1 MTRSQRNLAKS
12 AETFT
17 MEKDEIVTQL
27 SAEQTNLPAD
37 VRNAA
42 YNLTLRA
49 VNPVDIKVRNLSLEV
64 NTTPPIWETS
74 PAQIWQRLRGHQ
86 PSKTSK
92 AVLDNVSAS
101 MPSGSLTAII
111 GSSGSGKTSLLNL
124 MASRMSVSRTNT
136 SGTTTFNDDPDITR
150 TRSAYVM
157 QEDVLIPTL
166 TVRETL
172 RYSADLRLPPP
183 TTPTE
188 RHAIVEQVILELG
201 LKECA
206 NTRIG
211 TTAHKG
217 CSGGEKRRTSIGV
230 QLLANPSVL
239 FCDEPTTGLDAT
251 SAYQIIRT
259 LKRLALDG
267 RTVVVSIHAPR
278 SEIWSLFDNVVLLA
292 RGATLYSGSVEGS
305 LAHFEKCGH
314 VLPSFVN
321 PAEFLIDLAAVDNRT
336 EALEAASY
344 ARVERLRE
352 VWRSKQ
358 AVVIDADAHGT
369 KGEKTSK
376 AEVNHSETG
385 AVKQVSFRRQ
395 FRVLTS
401 RTFKTT
407 IRDPMGV
414 AGSLLE
420 AVGMAVINGWIFL
433 QLDESQAGIRSRE
446 GSLYT
451 ASSLNGYLILLYET
465 YRLTIDIRLFDRE
478 RNEGVVSVPAFL
490 LSRRAARLPLEDLPV
505 PLLFAVIFYFM
516 VGYRLDAGQ
525 FFIFFVLTLLTHY
538 IAVTFAAV
546 AIGVARSFP
555 GASLVANLSFTL
567 QSFACGYFVQS
578 NQIPV
583 YVRWL
588 KWCAYTFYTFGA
600 LCANEFIGPN
610 GSEPGQ
616 FYACPYSDDRLNPAC
631 KQYTG
636 RYIMQSLGMPS
647 NWIWRPIVVLVA
659 FAIGHY
665 LLAAVLLQ
673 YNRFAIDVAQ
683 ARRTEGD
690 ASSRKAKL
698 AIRPAEEARKVAIS
712 LDQYALDIRKKQYL
726 WQAAKRL
733 QILRP
738 ITAEFQSG
746 ELNVIMGPSG
756 SGKTSL
762 LNSIAHRLHGST
774 GTQYRVHGNMLY
786 NGAIPSESVVRSVT
800 SFVTQDDDALMPSLT
815 VRESLRFAAG
825 LRLPIWMSREEKNR
839 RAEEILYKMG
849 LKECAD
855 NLIGSDLIK
864 GISGGEKRRVSIAI
878 QILTDPKVLLL
889 DEPTSGLDAFTAMSI
904 IELLHSLA
912 AEGRTLILTLHQS
925 RSDLFTHFSQVLLL
939 ARGGYPVYAG
949 SGAQMLSHFAEQGH
963 ECPRTTNPADFV
975 LDLITIDLQQA
986 DREAVTR
993 KRVQGLISRWQTSP
1007 HEPALGRQTSQIATP
1022 AELGSL
1028 KRQML
1033 PFRVTFPLVLHRS
1046 LVNFWRQ
1053 PPLVMARSMQIP
1065 GIAIIMALFFAPMK
1079 NDYAAVQTRMG
1090 FIQEFAALYFVGKLI
1105 IRLFQT
1111 PSSCV
1116 PILISPGMLQNIAI
1130 YPGERDVFY
1139 REEADNCYT
1148 ASTFILSYTA
1158 IEIPFEIIS
1167 SLIFGALAAFADNMQ
1182 RTVTMFLI
1190 GAYNCFCIISC
1201 GESVGIVFCTLFS
1214 HVGFAVNVTS
1224 ILLSISTILGGVMSL
1239 NVNEVLQA
1247 LNHLSPIKYSIAN
1260 LAPYSL
1266 QGQVFHCSDAE
1277 RLADGNCPINS
1288 GEQVLKLYNLD
1299 KDGPMNIMALGVCTI
1314 VYRLV
1319 AYGFLKVTRSN
1330 GVMDRWRGVAGSEE

>member
-1 MTRSQRNLAKS
+1 
-12 AETFT
+12 
-17 MEKDEIVTQL
+17 MEKDEIMNEL
-27 SAEQTNLPAD
+27 SAKQNILPAD
-37 VRNAA
+37 VRDTT
-42 YNLTLRA
+42 YHLTLRA
-49 VNPVDIKVRNLSLEV
+49 VDPVCIKVRNVSLKV
-64 NTTPPIWETS
+64 HTTPPIWETS
-74 PAQIWQRLRGHQ
+74 PLHIWQRLRGQ
-86 PSKTSK
+86 RPPRTSKT
-92 AVLDNVSAS
+92 VLDNVSAS
-101 MPSGSLTAII
+101 MPSGSLTAIF

-124 MASRMSVSRTNT
+124 MANRMSLSRANAC
-136 SGTTTFNDDPDITR
+136 GTTTFNDNPDIAHI
-150 TRSAYVM
+150 RSAYVV

-183 TTPTE
+183 TTPAE
-188 RHAIVEQVILELG
+188 RCTIVEQVLLELG

-206 NTRIG
+206 DTRIG

-251 SAYQIIRT
+251 SAFQIIRT

-292 RGATLYSGSVEGS
+292 RGAAVYSGSIQGS
-305 LAHFEKCGH
+305 LAHFEECGH
-314 VLPSFVN
+314 VLPPFVN

-336 EALEAASY
+336 EALEAASNL
-344 ARVERLRE
+344 RVERLRE

-358 AVVIDADAHGT
+358 TVATDSEAESKREEEMPKREVGRFNTGT
-369 KGEKTSK
+369 
-376 AEVNHSETG
+376 
-385 AVKQVSFRRQ
+385 VKQASFRRQ
-395 FRVLTS
+395 LCVLTS

-420 AVGMAVINGWIFL
+420 A
-433 QLDESQAGIRSRE
+433 AGIRSRE

-451 ASSLNGYLILLYET
+451 ASSLNGYLILLFET
-465 YRLTIDIRLFDRE
+465 YRLTIDVRLFDRE
-478 RNEGVVSVPAFL
+478 RNEGVVNVSSFL
-490 LSRRAARLPLEDLPV
+490 LSRRAARLLLEDLPV
-505 PLLFAVIFYFM
+505 PLIFSLVFYFM
-516 VGYRLDAGQ
+516 VGYRLDAAQ
-525 FFIFFVLTLLTHY
+525 FCIFFVLSLLTHY

-588 KWCAYTFYTFGA
+588 KWSAYTFYIFGA

-610 GSEPGQ
+610 GPEMGQ
-616 FYACPYSDDRLNPAC
+616 FYACPYSNDPLDPAC

-636 RYIMQSLGMPS
+636 RYIMES
-647 NWIWRPIVVLVA
+647 
-659 FAIGHY
+659 
-665 LLAAVLLQ
+665 LAALLLR
-673 YNRFAIDVAQ
+673 YNRFSIDIAQ
-683 ARRTEGD
+683 ARETEGD
-690 ASSRKAKL
+690 PTNGKTKL
-698 AIRPAEEARKVAIS
+698 ASRPTEEARKVAIS
-712 LDQYALDIRKKQYL
+712 LDKYALDIQRRRTP
-726 WQAAKRL
+726 WATAEII

-738 ITAEFQSG
+738 ITADFQPG
-746 ELNVIMGPSG
+746 ELNIIMGPSG

-762 LNSIAHRLHGST
+762 LNSIAHRLHGSM
-774 GTQYRVHGNMLY
+774 GTQYRVHGTMLY
-786 NGAIPSESVVRSVT
+786 NGAVPSNSVIRSVT

-825 LRLPIWMSREEKNR
+825 LRLPTWMTSEEKNR
-839 RAEEILYKMG
+839 RAEEILLKMG
-849 LKECAD
+849 PRECAD
-855 NLIGSDLIK
+855 NVIGSELIK
-864 GISGGEKRRVSIAI
+864 GVSGGEKRRVTIAI

-912 AEGRTLILTLHQS
+912 AEGRTLVLTLHQS
-925 RSDLFTHFSQVLLL
+925 RSDLFAYFSQVLLL

-949 SGAQMLSHFAEQGH
+949 PGTQMLAHFAKQGH

-975 LDLITIDLQQA
+975 LDLITVDFQQA
-986 DREAVTR
+986 DHNRL
-993 KRVQGLISRWQTSP
+993 K
-1007 HEPALGRQTSQIATP
+1007 LGFDRQMSQIATP

-1046 LVNFWRQ
+1046 VVHFWRQ

-1065 GIAIIMALFFAPMK
+1065 GIAIIMALFFAPLK
-1079 NDYAAVQTRMG
+1079 NDYAAVQSRMG
-1090 FIQEFAALYFVGKLI
+1090 FIQEFAALYFVG
-1105 IRLFQT
+1105 
-1111 PSSCV
+1111 
-1116 PILISPGMLQNIAI
+1116 MLQNIAI
-1130 YPGERDVFY
+1130 YPSERDIFY

-1148 ASTFILSYTA
+1148 ASTFILGYTA
-1158 IEIPFEIIS
+1158 IEIPFEIVS
-1167 SLIFGALAAFADNMQ
+1167 SLIFGALAAFVDNLH

-1190 GAYNCFCIISC
+1190 SAFNCFCIISC
-1201 GESVGIVFCTLFS
+1201 GESVGIMFCTLFS

-1224 ILLSISTILGGVMSL
+1224 TLLSISTILGGVMSL
-1239 NVNEVLQA
+1239 NVNNVLQA
-1247 LNHLSPIKYSIAN
+1247 LNHLSPIKYAIAN
-1260 LAPYSL
+1260 LAPYSMH
-1266 QGQVFHCSDAE
+1266 GQVFHCSDSQK
-1277 RLADGNCPINS
+1277 LVNGSCPVDS
-1288 GEQVLKLYNLD
+1288 GEQVLQLYNLD
-1299 KDGPMNIMALGVCTI
+1299 KNGPINVMALGICTVI
-1314 VYRLV
+1314 YRVV
-1319 AYGFLKVTRSN
+1319 AYAFIKALRSHKFIEQWRKWRAQRKV
-1330 GVMDRWRGVAGSEE
+1330 SEA

>member
-1 MTRSQRNLAKS
+1 
-12 AETFT
+12 
-17 MEKDEIVTQL
+17 MEKDEIITEL
-27 SAEQTNLPAD
+27 STKQAAFPAD
-37 VRNAA
+37 VRDAA
-42 YNLTLRA
+42 YNLSLRA
-49 VNPVDIKVRNLSLEV
+49 VNPVNINVCNLSLEV
-64 NTTPPIWETS
+64 NTTPPVWETS
-74 PAQIWQRLRGHQ
+74 PSQIWQRLRGQ
-86 PSKTSK
+86 TSSRTTK
-92 AVLDNVSAS
+92 PVLDNVSAS

-124 MASRMSVSRTNT
+124 MANRMSLSRTKS
-136 SGTTTFNDDPDITR
+136 SGTTTFNGNHDITHV
-150 TRSAYVM
+150 RSAYVM

-183 TTPTE
+183 TTPAE

-206 NTRIG
+206 DTRIG

-251 SAYQIIRT
+251 SAFQIIRT

-267 RTVVVSIHAPR
+267 RTVIVSIHAPR
-278 SEIWSLFDNVVLLA
+278 SEIWRLFDNFVLLA
-292 RGATLYSGSVEGS
+292 KGAALYSGSVERS
-305 LAHFEKCGH
+305 LAHFEECGH
-314 VLPSFVN
+314 ILPPFVN
-321 PAEFLIDLAAVDNRT
+321 PAEFLIDLAAIDNRSET
-336 EALEAASY
+336 LEAASKI
-344 ARVERLRE
+344 RVQQLRE
-352 VWRSKQ
+352 AWRAKQ
-358 AVVIDADAHGT
+358 AVVTDT
-369 KGEKTSK
+369 KTWDKRQEGNLQPVVDSQES
-376 AEVNHSETG
+376 VM
-385 AVKQVSFRRQ
+385 VKQVSFRRQ
-395 FRVLTS
+395 FSVLTS
-401 RTFKTT
+401 RTFTTT

-420 AVGMAVINGWIFL
+420 AVGMAVLNGWIFL
-433 QLDESQAGIRSRE
+433 QLDKSQAGIRSRQ
-446 GSLYT
+446 GSLYI

-465 YRLTIDIRLFDRE
+465 YRLTIDIQLFDRE

-490 LSRRAARLPLEDLPV
+490 LSRRAARLPLEDIPV
-505 PLLFAVIFYFM
+505 PLIFSLIFYFM
-516 VGYRLDAGQ
+516 VGYQLDAAQ

-546 AIGVARSFP
+546 AIGIARNFP
-555 GASLVANLSFTL
+555 GASLVTNLAFTL
-567 QSFACGYFVQS
+567 QSFACGYFVQA

-588 KWCAYTFYTFGA
+588 KWCAYCFYIFGA

-610 GSEPGQ
+610 GPEQGQ
-616 FYACPYSDDRLNPAC
+616 FYACPYSDDPLDPAC

-636 RYIMQSLGMPS
+636 RYIMESLGMPS
-647 NWIWRPIVVLVA
+647 NWIWRPIVVLIA
-659 FAIGHY
+659 FVIGHY
-665 LLAAVLLQ
+665 LLAGLLLQ

-683 ARRTEGD
+683 ARMTEGGPPGG
-690 ASSRKAKL
+690 KAKL
-698 AIRPAEEARKVAIS
+698 AIRPAEEVRKVAIS
-712 LDQYALDIRKKQYL
+712 LNQYALEIHKRQYL
-726 WQAAKRL
+726 WQTAKIL

-738 ITAEFQSG
+738 ITAEFRPG
-746 ELNVIMGPSG
+746 ALNVIMGPSG

-762 LNSIAHRLHGST
+762 LNSIARRLHGSA
-774 GTQYRVHGNMLY
+774 GTQYRVHGDMLY
-786 NGAIPSESVVRSVT
+786 NGAVPSESVVRSVT

-825 LRLPIWMSREEKNR
+825 LRLPTWMSREEKNR

-855 NLIGSDLIK
+855 NLIGSELIK

-925 RSDLFTHFSQVLLL
+925 RTDLFTHFSQVILL
-939 ARGGYPVYAG
+939 ARGGYPIYAG
-949 SGAQMLSHFAEQGH
+949 PGTQMLAHFAGQGH

-986 DREAVTR
+986 DREIITR
-993 KRVQGLISRWQTSP
+993 ERVQGLISCWKDNP
-1007 HEPALGRQTSQIATP
+1007 LELGLGPQTSQIATP

-1046 LVNFWRQ
+1046 VINFWRQ
-1053 PPLVMARSMQIP
+1053 PQLVMARSMQVP
-1065 GIAIIMALFFAPMK
+1065 GVAIIMALFFAPMK

-1090 FIQEFAALYFVGKLI
+1090 FVQEFAALYFVGRFTLLPRSYLSI
-1105 IRLFQT
+1105 FVYVYIYSYLRT
-1111 PSSCV
+1111 
-1116 PILISPGMLQNIAI
+1116 GMLQNIAI
-1130 YPGERDVFY
+1130 YPSERDVFY
-1139 REEADNCYT
+1139 REEADSCYT
-1148 ASTFILSYTA
+1148 ALTFILSYTA

-1167 SLIFGALAAFADNMQ
+1167 SLIFGALAAFADNMK
-1182 RTVTMFLI
+1182 RTTAMFLI
-1190 GAYNCFCIISC
+1190 SAFNCFCIISC
-1201 GESVGIVFCTLFS
+1201 GESIGIMFCTLFS

-1224 ILLSISTILGGVMSL
+1224 ILLSISNILGGIMSL
-1239 NVNEVLQA
+1239 NIHEVLQA
-1247 LNHLSPIKYSIAN
+1247 LNYLSPIKYAIAN
-1260 LAPYSL
+1260 LAAYSL
-1266 QGQVFHCSDAE
+1266 HGQEFHCSGSQ
-1277 RLADGNCPINS
+1277 RLADGNCPIDT
-1288 GEQVLKLYNLD
+1288 GEQVLQLYNLD
-1299 KDGPMNIMALGVCTI
+1299 KNGPMNVMALGICTI
-1314 VYRLV
+1314 IYRFI
-1319 AYGFLKVTRSN
+1319 AYAFLQAMRSHRL
-1330 GVMDRWRGVAGSEE
+1330 MERWREWRAKKSAK

>member
-1 MTRSQRNLAKS
+1 
-12 AETFT
+12 
-17 MEKDEIVTQL
+17 MEKDEIITEL
-27 SAEQTNLPAD
+27 SAKHMGLSAD
-37 VRNAA
+37 VRDTV
-42 YNLTLRA
+42 YNLSLRA
-49 VNPVDIKVRNLSLEV
+49 VNPVCIKVSNLSLEV

-74 PAQIWQRLRGHQ
+74 PSQIWQRLRGKQ
-86 PSKTSK
+86 PPRTNKT
-92 AVLDNVSAS
+92 VLDNVSAS
-101 MPSGSLTAII
+101 MPRGSLTAII

-124 MASRMSVSRTNT
+124 MANRMSLSRTNT
-136 SGTTTFNDDPDITR
+136 SGTTTFNDDPDIAR
-150 TRSAYVM
+150 IRSAYVM

-183 TTPTE
+183 TTPAE

-206 NTRIG
+206 DTRIG
-211 TTAHKG
+211 TTTHKG

-251 SAYQIIRT
+251 SAFQIIRT

-292 RGATLYSGSVEGS
+292 RGAAVYSGSVEGS
-305 LAHFEKCGH
+305 LSHFEECGYT
-314 VLPSFVN
+314 LPPFVN
-321 PAEFLIDLAAVDNRT
+321 PAEFLIDLAAIDNRT
-336 EALEAASY
+336 EELEAASNL
-344 ARVERLRE
+344 RVERLRE

-358 AVVIDADAHGT
+358 AAATGT
-369 KGEKTSK
+369 EAKDKREEEISK
-376 AEVNHSETG
+376 PETGSFDTG

-395 FRVLTS
+395 FSVLTS

-505 PLLFAVIFYFM
+505 PLIFSLIFYFM
-516 VGYRLDAGQ
+516 VGYRLDPGQ
-525 FFIFFVLTLLTHY
+525 FFIFFILTLLTHY

-588 KWCAYTFYTFGA
+588 KWCAYTFYIFGA

-610 GSEPGQ
+610 GSGLGQ
-616 FYACPYSDDRLNPAC
+616 FYACPYSDNPLDPAC

-636 RYIMQSLGMPS
+636 RYIMESLGMPS

-665 LLAAVLLQ
+665 LLAGLLLQ
-673 YNRFAIDVAQ
+673 YNRFAINVAQ
-683 ARRTEGD
+683 ARKAEGD
-690 ASSRKAKL
+690 PSGKSKL
-698 AIRPAEEARKVAIS
+698 AIRPTEEARKVAIS
-712 LDQYALDIRKKQYL
+712 LDKYALEIQKREYP
-726 WQAAKRL
+726 WQPARIL

-738 ITAEFQSG
+738 ITAEFQAG
-746 ELNVIMGPSG
+746 ELNIIMGPSG

-762 LNSIAHRLHGST
+762 LNSIAHRLNGSV

-786 NGAIPSESVVRSVT
+786 NGAVPSESVIRSVT

-825 LRLPIWMSREEKNR
+825 LRLPTWMSREEKNR

-864 GISGGEKRRVSIAI
+864 GISGGEKRRVTIAI

-949 SGAQMLSHFAEQGH
+949 PGTQMLAHFAKQGH

-975 LDLITIDLQQA
+975 LDLITVDLQQA
-986 DREAVTR
+986 DRELVTR
-993 KRVQGLISRWQTSP
+993 ERVHGLISCWKDSP
-1007 HEPALGRQTSQIATP
+1007 LELGLDRQTSQIATP

-1046 LVNFWRQ
+1046 VINFWRQ

-1065 GIAIIMALFFAPMK
+1065 GIAIIMALFFAPLK
-1079 NDYAAVQTRMG
+1079 NDYAAVQSRMG
-1090 FIQEFAALYFVGKLI
+1090 FIQEFAALYFVGK
-1105 IRLFQT
+1105 FT
-1111 PSSCV
+1111 PF
-1116 PILISPGMLQNIAI
+1116 SPGMLQNIAI
-1130 YPGERDVFY
+1130 YPSERDVFY

-1167 SLIFGALAAFADNMQ
+1167 SLIFGALAAFADNLQ

-1190 GAYNCFCIISC
+1190 SAFNCFCIISC
-1201 GESVGIVFCTLFS
+1201 GESVGIMFCTLFS

-1239 NVNEVLQA
+1239 NVNNVLQA
-1247 LNHLSPIKYSIAN
+1247 LNHLSPIKYAIAN
-1260 LAPYSL
+1260 LAPYSMH
-1266 QGQVFHCSDAE
+1266 GQVFHCSDAQ
-1277 RLADGNCPINS
+1277 RLANGTCPVDS
-1288 GEQVLKLYNLD
+1288 GEQVLELYNLD
-1299 KDGPMNIMALGVCTI
+1299 KNGPMNVMALGVCTI
-1314 VYRLV
+1314 IYRLV
-1319 AYGFLKVTRSN
+1319 AYAFIKVIRSHRL
-1330 GVMDRWRGVAGSEE
+1330 MEQWREWRAQRKAR

>member
-1 MTRSQRNLAKS
+1 
-12 AETFT
+12 
-17 MEKDEIVTQL
+17 MEKDEIITELSVKQAALPGDTQD
-27 SAEQTNLPAD
+27 A
-37 VRNAA
+37 V
-42 YNLTLRA
+42 YNLLLRA
-49 VNPVDIKVRNLSLEV
+49 VNPVDINAYNVSLEL

-74 PAQIWQRLRGHQ
+74 PTQIWRRMRGQ
-86 PSKTSK
+86 KAPKTSK
-92 AVLDNVSAS
+92 KVLDGVSAS

-124 MASRMSVSRTNT
+124 MASRMSLSGTNT
-136 SGTTTFNDDPDITR
+136 SGTTTFNDDPNIAR
-150 TRSAYVM
+150 IRSAYVM

-183 TTPTE
+183 TTPAE
-188 RHAIVEQVILELG
+188 RQAIVEQVILELG

-206 NTRIG
+206 DTRIG
-211 TTAHKG
+211 NNVHKG

-251 SAYQIIRT
+251 SAFQIIRT
-259 LKRLALDG
+259 LKRLAMDG

-292 RGATLYSGSVEGS
+292 RGSALYSGSVEGS
-305 LAHFEKCGH
+305 LAHFEECEH
-314 VLPSFVN
+314 VLPPFVN
-321 PAEFLIDLAAVDNRT
+321 PAEFLIDLAAIDNRT
-336 EALEAASY
+336 EELETASN
-344 ARVERLRE
+344 ARVQRLTE
-352 VWRSKQ
+352 IWRSKQ
-358 AVVIDADAHGT
+358 THSTIGGQDGQKEAAKDA
-369 KGEKTSK
+369 K
-376 AEVNHSETG
+376 
-385 AVKQVSFRRQ
+385 KQESYNTQDKLVQTVSFRRQ
-395 FRVLTS
+395 FRILTS
-401 RTFKTT
+401 RTFTTT

-414 AGSLLE
+414 AGTLLE

-433 QLDESQAGIRSRE
+433 QLDESQSGIRSRE

-478 RNEGVVSVPAFL
+478 HNEGVVSVPAFL

-505 PLLFAVIFYFM
+505 PLIFSLIFYFM

-546 AIGVARSFP
+546 AISVARSFP
-555 GASLVANLSFTL
+555 GASLVGNLSFTL

-588 KWCAYTFYTFGA
+588 KWCAYTFYIFGA
-600 LCANEFIGPN
+600 LCANEFIGTKD
-610 GSEPGQ
+610 SESGY
-616 FYACPYSDDRLNPAC
+616 FYACPYSDNPLDPRC

-636 RYIMQSLGMPS
+636 RYIMESLGMPS
-647 NWIWRPIVVLVA
+647 NWIWRPIVILVA
-659 FAIGHY
+659 FAVGHY
-665 LLAAVLLQ
+665 LFAGILLK

-683 ARRTEGD
+683 ARKSEGV
-690 ASSRKAKL
+690 SSNGKAKI
-698 AIRPAEEARKVAIS
+698 AIRPSEEARKVAIS
-712 LDQYALDIRKKQYL
+712 LDQYALEIRKRRFPWRSAQTL
-726 WQAAKRL
+726 P
-733 QILRP
+733 ILRP
-738 ITAEFQSG
+738 ITAQFQPG
-746 ELNVIMGPSG
+746 QLNVIMGPSG

-762 LNSIAHRLHGST
+762 LNSIARRLHGSV
-774 GTQYRVHGNMLY
+774 GTQYRIHGNMLY
-786 NGAIPSESVVRSVT
+786 NGAVPSESVIRSVT

-825 LRLPIWMSREEKNR
+825 LRLPNWMSGEEKNR

-855 NLIGSDLIK
+855 NLIGSELIK
-864 GISGGEKRRVSIAI
+864 GISGGEKRRVTIAI
-878 QILTDPKVLLL
+878 QILTDPKILLL

-904 IELLHSLA
+904 IELLNSLA

-949 SGAQMLSHFAEQGH
+949 PGSSMLAHFAEQGH
-963 ECPRTTNPADFV
+963 DCPLTTNPADFV
-975 LDLITIDLQQA
+975 LDLITIDLQQE
-986 DREAVTR
+986 DREKTTR
-993 KRVQGLISRWQTSP
+993 ERVQGLISRWHDRP
-1007 HEPALGRQTSQIATP
+1007 VELVLGREESHIATP

-1046 LVNFWRQ
+1046 VVNFWRQ

-1065 GIAIIMALFFAPMK
+1065 GIAIIMALFFAPLK
-1079 NDYAAVQTRMG
+1079 NDYAAVQSRMG
-1090 FIQEFAALYFVGKLI
+1090 FIQEFAALYFVG
-1105 IRLFQT
+1105 
-1111 PSSCV
+1111 
-1116 PILISPGMLQNIAI
+1116 MLQNIAI
-1130 YPGERDVFY
+1130 YPSERDVFY

-1167 SLIFGALAAFADNMQ
+1167 SLVFGALAAFADNLQ

-1190 GAYNCFCIISC
+1190 SAFNCFCIISC
-1201 GESVGIVFCTLFS
+1201 GESVGIMFCTLFS

-1239 NVNEVLQA
+1239 NVNDVLQA
-1247 LNHLSPIKYSIAN
+1247 LNHLSPIKYAIAN

-1266 QGQVFHCSDAE
+1266 HGQVFHCSAAQQ
-1277 RLADGNCPINS
+1277 LADGSCPIDS
-1288 GEQVLKLYNLD
+1288 GEQVLQLYNLD
-1299 KDGPMNIMALGVCTI
+1299 KSGPMNVMALGVCTI

-1319 AYGFLKVTRSN
+1319 AYGFVKAMRSHRL
-1330 GVMDRWRGVAGSEE
+1330 MERWREWRAQKRST

>member
-1 MTRSQRNLAKS
+1 METEKNLTELS
-12 AETFT
+12 I
-17 MEKDEIVTQL
+17 EKQE
-27 SAEQTNLPAD
+27 ALPD
-37 VRNAA
+37 VQDAA
-42 YNLTLRA
+42 YNLSLRA
-49 VNPVDIKVRNLSLEV
+49 VNPVDINVCNVSLQV

-74 PAQIWQRLRGHQ
+74 PSRIWGRLRGQ
-86 PSKTSK
+86 KPPDTSK
-92 AVLDNVSAS
+92 AVLQSISAS

-124 MASRMSVSRTNT
+124 MASRMSMSRAHA
-136 SGTTTFNDDPDITR
+136 SGTTTFNGDSDIAHI
-150 TRSAYVM
+150 RSAYVM

-183 TTPTE
+183 TTPAE

-211 TTAHKG
+211 SHAHKG

-251 SAYQIIRT
+251 SAFQIIRT
-259 LKRLALDG
+259 LKSLAMNG
-267 RTVVVSIHAPR
+267 RTIVVSIHAPR

-292 RGATLYSGSVEGS
+292 KGSALYSGSLEGS
-305 LAHFEKCGH
+305 LSHFEENGY
-314 VLPSFVN
+314 VLPPFVN
-321 PAEFLIDLAAVDNRT
+321 PAEFLIDLAAIDNRT
-336 EALEAASY
+336 EELEAASK
-344 ARVERLRE
+344 ARVQRLTG
-352 VWRSKQ
+352 VWTTKQ
-358 AVVIDADAHGT
+358 ECVAPVNQKHEEAPRTTLKSDLDGQYITT
-369 KGEKTSK
+369 KT
-376 AEVNHSETG
+376 
-385 AVKQVSFRRQ
+385 VSFRRQ

-401 RTFKTT
+401 RTYVTT

-420 AVGMAVINGWIFL
+420 AIGMAVINGWIFL
-433 QLDESQAGIRSRE
+433 QLDETQSGIRSRE

-451 ASSLNGYLILLYET
+451 ACSLNGYLILLYET

-478 RNEGVVSVPAFL
+478 HNEGVVSVPAFL

-505 PLLFAVIFYFM
+505 PLIFSLIFYFM
-516 VGYRLDAGQ
+516 VGYRLDASQ
-525 FFIFFVLTLLTHY
+525 FFIFFALSLLTHY
-538 IAVTFAAV
+538 TAVTFAAA
-546 AIGVARSFP
+546 AISVARSFP
-555 GASLVANLSFTL
+555 GASLVGNLSFTL

-588 KWCAYTFYTFGA
+588 KWCAYTFYAFGA
-600 LCANEFIGPN
+600 LCANEFIGVD
-610 GSEPGQ
+610 GSDVGH
-616 FYACPYSDDRLNPAC
+616 FYACPYSDDPLDPRC
-631 KQYTG
+631 KEYTG
-636 RYIMQSLGMPS
+636 RYIMESLGLPS
-647 NWIWRPIVVLVA
+647 NWIWRPIVVLAAFSVA
-659 FAIGHY
+659 HY
-665 LLAAVLLQ
+665 LFAALLLQ

-683 ARRTEGD
+683 ARQNE
-690 ASSRKAKL
+690 ASGGKAKF
-698 AIRPAEEARKVAIS
+698 AIRPTEEVRKVTIS
-712 LDQYALDIRKKQYL
+712 LNEYSLQIRKKRAWKSAQT
-726 WQAAKRL
+726 L

-738 ITAEFQSG
+738 INANFQSG
-746 ELNVIMGPSG
+746 QLNVIMGPSG

-762 LNSIAHRLHGST
+762 LNSIANRLKGSLD
-774 GTQYRVHGNMLY
+774 TQYCVHGDMLY
-786 NGAIPSESVVRSVT
+786 NGAVPSKSVIRSVT

-825 LRLPIWMSREEKNR
+825 LRLPSWMSREEKNQ
-839 RAEEILYKMG
+839 RAEEIMYKMA

-864 GISGGEKRRVSIAI
+864 GISGGEKRRVTIAI

-904 IELLHSLA
+904 IELLNSLA

-925 RSDLFTHFSQVLLL
+925 RSDLFPHFSQVLLL

-949 SGAQMLSHFAEQGH
+949 AGSSMLDHFAGQGH
-963 ECPRTTNPADFV
+963 DCPRTTNPADFV
-975 LDLITIDLQQA
+975 LDLITIDLQQE
-986 DREAVTR
+986 DREIVTR
-993 KRVQGLISRWQTSP
+993 ERVQNLISCWLDGPLDT
-1007 HEPALGRQTSQIATP
+1007 ALGRQESRIATP

-1046 LVNFWRQ
+1046 MMNFWRQ

-1079 NDYAAVQTRMG
+1079 NDYAAVQSRMG
-1090 FIQEFAALYFVGKLI
+1090 FVQEFAALYFV
-1105 IRLFQT
+1105 
-1111 PSSCV
+1111 
-1116 PILISPGMLQNIAI
+1116 GMLQNIAI

-1139 REEADNCYT
+1139 REEEDNCYT
-1148 ASTFILSYTA
+1148 TSTFLLTYTA
-1158 IEIPFEIIS
+1158 IEIPFEIIA
-1167 SLIFGALAAFADNMQ
+1167 SLVFGALAAFADNLK
-1182 RTVTMFLI
+1182 RTTTMFLI
-1190 GAYNCFCIISC
+1190 SAFNCFCIINC
-1201 GESVGIVFCTLFS
+1201 GESVGIMFCTLFS

-1224 ILLSISTILGGVMSL
+1224 TLLSISTILGGVMSL
-1239 NVNEVLQA
+1239 NVHEVLQA
-1247 LNHLSPIKYSIAN
+1247 LNHLSPIKYAVAN

-1266 QGQVFHCSDAE
+1266 HGQKFHCSAAQQ
-1277 RLADGNCPINS
+1277 LADGSCPITS
-1288 GEQVLKLYNLD
+1288 GEQVLRLYNLD
-1299 KDGPMNIMALGVCTI
+1299 KSGPMNIMALGVCTI
-1314 VYRLV
+1314 IYRFVAYAFLKAMRSHRLV
-1319 AYGFLKVTRSN
+1319 E
-1330 GVMDRWRGVAGSEE
+1330 RWREWRARSV